1 MTSKVNTNPP
11 ANSFIFL
18 NNWFIFLWNM
28 LDELNRTILVVD
40 DDDEGRISL
49 AKILRKEAFNVDE
62 SSNAKEALEKEL
74 ALLKA
79 EATEAKGLT
88 RENRRLSRR
97 IQALEKER
105 TAFDNKMKSLESEAD
120 VNQGLAKENKA
131 LKIQVQTLQK
141 ELEALNVR
149 FEEIIKMAA
158 DDLKTAA
165 QKKSRDH

>member
-1 MTSKVNTNPP
+1 MTQ
-11 ANSFIFL
+11 
-18 NNWFIFLWNM
+18 
-28 LDELNRTILVVD
+28 
-40 DDDEGRISL
+40 
-49 AKILRKEAFNVDE
+49 
-62 SSNAKEALEKEL
+62 AKEALEKEL

-105 TAFDNKMKSLESEAD
+105 AAFDNKMKSLESEAD

-141 ELEALNVR
+141 EIEALNVR